1 MLLFAAYPASS
12 LMVLSLNSLTSSAG
26 DLFRSLEAKKFMIY
40 TVLSY
45 LFVEL
50 LTMSYGSFKGG
61 RLLMRST
68 DGQGEYTLSVVNNL
82 DSGSLAPI
90 IARQS

>member
-1 MLLFAAYPASS
+1 
-12 LMVLSLNSLTSSAG
+12 
-26 DLFRSLEAKKFMIY
+26 
-40 TVLSY
+40 
-45 LFVEL
+45 
-50 LTMSYGSFKGG
+50 
-61 RLLMRST
+61 MRST